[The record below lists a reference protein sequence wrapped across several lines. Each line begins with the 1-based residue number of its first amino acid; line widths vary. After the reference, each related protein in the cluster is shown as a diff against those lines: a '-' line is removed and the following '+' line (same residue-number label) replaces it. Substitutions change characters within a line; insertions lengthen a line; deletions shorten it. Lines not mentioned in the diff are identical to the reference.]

1 MKFFE
6 TSKYHSFKKSTYIT
20 LRWIGIIG
28 QLIAVNFVYLF
39 LNSSFEFITSNLVI
53 FLGILSNLYLIF
65 IYKKTQL
72 SDRSAF
78 IFLLIDILQLGVL
91 LYLSGGITNPF
102 VIFILIPSVFSSSN
116 LSLRTN
122 TLLVILTIII
132 IVFLTFNYQDLPINL
147 NSDFH
152 NNHYFYYS
160 IPVSLII
167 ALVFLNYFAMTFG
180 TQSRLRKEAL
190 GKMEEVMAK
199 EHELLSLGGQA
210 AAAAHS
216 LGTPLST
223 ITIIS
228 HDLMKQFKGQKDIE
242 KDIELLIP
250 IRDNI
255 TVFSIG
261 DEHKI
266 IEKDNFTE
274 IIWKNNSFLDLFKQS
289 SLQDYSKGVIDS
301 SNNLFIR
308 FLSWIRV
315 NFFYPDARLSN
326 LNKIESFLIDY
337 IERKDINLMITTSP
351 PHSIQLLGKRIKNV
365 INLKGKIIQ
374 IKNIQKNQYV
384 GYNRTYKTKTKIKVA
399 IIGLG
404 YEDGIPR
411 SLSNKGYVYF
421 KKNRFKII
429 GRISMDTFTVD
440 ISKSSHDLNIGMYL
454 DIINDQ
460 HKIDKF
466 AKLCKTIPNEIMTS
480 IGKRVYRKYE

>member
-39 LNSSFEFITSNLVI
+39 LNPSFDFFTSNLVI
-53 FLGILSNLYLIF
+53 FFGILSNLYLIF

-78 IFLLIDILQLGVL
+78 IFLLIDILQLGIL

-122 TLLVILTIII
+122 ILLVTLTIII
-132 IVFLTFNYQDLPINL
+132 IIFLTFNYEDLPINL

-160 IPVSLII
+160 IPTSLIV

-223 ITIIS
+223 ITIIT
-228 HDLMKQFKGQKDIE
+228 HDLMKQFKGQKDLE
-242 KDIELLIP
+242 KDIELLNSQVE
-250 IRDNI
+250 RCN
-255 TVFSIG
+255 
-261 DEHKI
+261 
-266 IEKDNFTE
+266 E
-274 IIWKNNSFLDLFKQS
+274 ILKRLTLNPVEEDDF
-289 SLQDYSKGVIDS
+289 ID
-301 SNNLFIR
+301 
-308 FLSWIRV
+308 
-315 NFFYPDARLSN
+315 
-326 LNKIESFLIDY
+326 
-337 IERKDINLMITTSP
+337 KDINIRDYLYEIISSFKEISKKEFVFNFDQDSNP
-351 PHSIQLLGKRIKNV
+351 KKISKSIEIVYGLRNFIGNANKFAKNTIF
-365 INLKGKIIQ
+365 INLKSDSEITEITVEDDGDGYPRDIISKIGEPYL
-374 IKNIQKNQYV
+374 KSNYSKD
-384 GYNRTYKTKTKIKVA
+384 KSKE
-399 IIGLG
+399 GLG
-404 YEDGIPR
+404 LGLFIGKTLLEKNFASVNCRNSKTRNGAEVVIR
-411 SLSNKGYVYF
+411 WSNKELF
-421 KKNRFKII
+421 
-429 GRISMDTFTVD
+429 
-440 ISKSSHDLNIGMYL
+440 NI
-454 DIINDQ
+454 
-460 HKIDKF
+460 
-466 AKLCKTIPNEIMTS
+466 
-480 IGKRVYRKYE
+480 

>member
-6 TSKYHSFKKSTYIT
+6 TSKYHFFKKSTYIT
-20 LRWIGIIG
+20 LRWIGIVG
-28 QLIAVNFVYLF
+28 QLIAVNFVYFF
-39 LNSSFEFITSNLVI
+39 LNSNFDFVSSNLII

-223 ITIIS
+223 ITIIT
-228 HDLMKQFKGQKDIE
+228 HDLMKQFKGQKDLE
-242 KDIELLIP
+242 KDIELLNSQVERCNEILKRLTLNP
-250 IRDNI
+250 VEEDEFIDKDISIRDYL
-255 TVFSIG
+255 
-261 DEHKI
+261 H
-266 IEKDNFTE
+266 E
-274 IIWKNNSFLDLFKQS
+274 IISSFKEISKKEFVFNFDQDSNPKKISKSIEIVYGLRNFIGNANKFAKN
-289 SLQDYSKGVIDS
+289 
-301 SNNLFIR
+301 
-308 FLSWIRV
+308 
-315 NFFYPDARLSN
+315 
-326 LNKIESFLIDY
+326 
-337 IERKDINLMITTSP
+337 
-351 PHSIQLLGKRIKNV
+351 SIF
-365 INLKGKIIQ
+365 INLKSDSQFTELTIEDDGNGYPRDIISKIGEPYL
-374 IKNIQKNQYV
+374 KSNYSKD
-384 GYNRTYKTKTKIKVA
+384 KSKE
-399 IIGLG
+399 GLG
-404 YEDGIPR
+404 LG
-411 SLSNKGYVYF
+411 LF
-421 KKNRFKII
+421 
-429 GRISMDTFTVD
+429 
-440 ISKSSHDLNIGMYL
+440 
-454 DIINDQ
+454 
-460 HKIDKF
+460 
-466 AKLCKTIPNEIMTS
+466 
-480 IGKRVYRKYE
+480 IGKTLLEKNFASVNCRNSKTRNGAEVVIRWKNKELFNI

>member
-39 LNSSFEFITSNLVI
+39 LNSSFDFITSNLII

-78 IFLLIDILQLGVL
+78 IFLFIDILQLGVL

-132 IVFLTFNYQDLPINL
+132 IIFLTFNYQSLPINL

-160 IPVSLII
+160 IPLSLII

-223 ITIIS
+223 ITIIT
-228 HDLMKQFKGQKDIE
+228 HDLMKQFKGQKDLE
-242 KDIELLIP
+242 KDIELLNSQVERCNEILKRLTLNP
-250 IRDNI
+250 VEEDEFIDKDISIRDYLHEI
-255 TVFSIG
+255 ISSFKEISKKEFVFNFDQDSNPKKISKSIEIVYG
-261 DEHKI
+261 LRNFIGNANKFAKNSIFINLKSDSE
-266 IEKDNFTE
+266 FTE
-274 IIWKNNSFLDLFKQS
+274 ITVEDDGNGYPRDIISKIGEPYLKSN
-289 SLQDYSKGVIDS
+289 YSKDKSKEGLGLG
-301 SNNLFIR
+301 LFIGKTLLEKN
-308 FLSWIRV
+308 FASV
-315 NFFYPDARLSN
+315 NCRNSKTRNGAEVFIKWN
-326 LNKIESFLIDY
+326 NKELF
-337 IERKDINLMITTSP
+337 
-351 PHSIQLLGKRIKNV
+351 
-365 INLKGKIIQ
+365 
-374 IKNIQKNQYV
+374 NI
-384 GYNRTYKTKTKIKVA
+384 
-399 IIGLG
+399 
-404 YEDGIPR
+404 
-411 SLSNKGYVYF
+411 
-421 KKNRFKII
+421 
-429 GRISMDTFTVD
+429 
-440 ISKSSHDLNIGMYL
+440 
-454 DIINDQ
+454 
-460 HKIDKF
+460 
-466 AKLCKTIPNEIMTS
+466 
-480 IGKRVYRKYE
+480 